1 MKYRLVARTLFQFV
15 VVFAAFMWTTAR
27 AEECPKFLDHDFR
40 KLHASETI
48 NLCQQYAGRP
58 LLIVNTASH
67 CGFTPQFKG
76 LESLHRKY
84 EDRGLVVLGFPSND
98 FRQEA
103 DNEEKTA
110 QVCYINY
117 GVTFT
122 MMAPISVTGTDV
134 HPLFRE
140 LASQSSQPNWNFNK
154 YLVSP
159 SGKVVKHFDTGTT
172 PESSPVIRSI
182 ENLL

>member
-1 MKYRLVARTLFQFV
+1 MKTRLVARILIPFIV
-15 VVFAAFMWTTAR
+15 VSAAFLWSTAR
-27 AEECPKFLDHDFR
+27 AEECPDFLDHDFR
-40 KLHASETI
+40 KLHSSETI
-48 NLCQQYAGRP
+48 NLCRQFAGKP

-84 EDRGLVVLGFPSND
+84 EDKGLVVLGFPSND

-117 GVTFT
+117 GVTF
-122 MMAPISVTGTDV
+122 
-134 HPLFRE
+134 LFRE
-140 LASQSSQPNWNFNK
+140 LANQSSQPNWNFNK

-182 ENLL
+182 ESLL